1 MTQRFYVGTTLF
13 NMRAVNIRHLWEPSN
28 EYKGQKTQKPNWF
41 GTFITPKTRAGWW
54 EEPIFAGAMGA
65 FADLCGKSG
74 LQFNMVTEWPIK
86 DGDVPNEPGKG
97 PAEWAK
103 GHWVVGGSSGQG
115 IKVEIVQNG
124 TPVALPNRAL
134 VKPGDYCA
142 LGVSTAVKQNNPR
155 ALKFFLNTV
164 LFTGQGEEIAVG
176 NSVSGAE
183 LMQQA
188 QAQGLQVT
196 GFNGSVGGFAPSVQ
210 PGPGFAPQS
219 PGGFAPSGPAPAFQP
234 PQGAGSGFPGQPG
247 APQSPAPA
255 FTPPNH
261 GQPQGFAPTAPA
273 FAPGAGHAVGGAP
286 GQFGTPSGPAGNA
299 ASPFNQPGAP
309 GFNSSGP
316 AFGPQ

>member
-1 MTQRFYVGTTLF
+1 MTQRYYISTTLF
-13 NMRAVNIRHLWEPSN
+13 NMRAVNIRHLWEASN

-41 GTFITPKTRAGWW
+41 GTFIAPKTRAGWW

-142 LGVSTAVKQNNPR
+142 LGVSAAVKQNNPR

-210 PGPGFAPQS
+210 PGPGFAPQG

-234 PQGAGSGFPGQPG
+234 PQSAGPGFLGQPG
-247 APQSPAPA
+247 TPQSPAPG
-255 FTPPNH
+255 FTQPNP
-261 GQPQGFAPTAPA
+261 GQHQGFVPTAPA
-273 FAPGAGHAVGGAP
+273 GPGGVMPGAP
-286 GQFGTPSGPAGNA
+286 GQFGAPNAPAGNVT
-299 ASPFNQPGAP
+299 SPFNPG
-309 GFNSSGP
+309 GP
-316 AFGPQ
+316 TFGPQ